1 MNVATILKDKGRMV
15 VSVKPETTLLEAAQ
29 TLAAHRIGAAVVVS
43 QDGKLEGIVSERDI
57 VRAVAGA
64 GAQSLNKPLSQLM
77 TRDVR
82 TCRDSDTIDHVM
94 QVMTHGRFR
103 HLPVLA
109 KGELQG
115 IVSIGDVVK
124 LKIAETELEV
134 AAMRDYIKTG

>member
-29 TLAAHRIGAAVVVS
+29 TLAAHRIGAAVVIGK
-43 QDGKLEGIVSERDI
+43 DGKLEGIVSERDI

-64 GAQSLNKPLSQLM
+64 GAQSLNKPLAELM

-82 TCRDSDTIDHVM
+82 TCRESDTIDHVM

-103 HLPVLA
+103 HLPVSVE
-109 KGELQG
+109 GELLG
-115 IVSIGDVVK
+115 LVSIGDVVK